1 MSTSVRPQ
9 CELAE
14 EHKAKLQAL
23 RDMVEASIAKGG
35 SYTDQEVGAFLHAEA
50 EKLRH
55 QGS

>member
-1 MSTSVRPQ
+1 
-9 CELAE
+9 LAE